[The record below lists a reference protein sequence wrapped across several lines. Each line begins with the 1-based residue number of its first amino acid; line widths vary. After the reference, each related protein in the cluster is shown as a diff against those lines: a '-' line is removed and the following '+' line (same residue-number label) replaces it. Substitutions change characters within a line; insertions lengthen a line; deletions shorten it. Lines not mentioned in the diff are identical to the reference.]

1 MRVSTQKQAD
11 EKSQHEKLLA
21 NKQEDIRALQGKISQ
36 LNRRIKE
43 LEKSLEESKKKR
55 NQVN

>member
-21 NKQEDIRALQGKISQ
+21 NKQEDIRASERKISQ
-36 LNRRIKE
+36 LNQHNKE